1 MKKILGLDLGTTS
14 IGWSFI
20 NEAENEN
27 ETSSIINTGV
37 RITQFDNFSK
47 VDKTGKV
54 SESKNPVSDF
64 NSGNGLSPNAGR
76 TLKRG
81 ARRSLQRFK
90 QRRNALLEIFSKIK
104 FIPTDFVY
112 AENGTDTTFSSY
124 RLRAKAATEAVSKD
138 ELVQVLLMLN
148 KKRGYKS
155 SRKAKTA
162 DEGDAVDGMKIAK
175 EIFENNLT
183 PGQWIY
189 NSLSKGEKFVPDFYR
204 SDLQKE
210 LEKIVRFQNQ
220 FHSEQMNEKLLEDI
234 QGKARTV
241 TSQYFSK
248 TLNIPLAENKG
259 TREETKLQHY
269 KWRNEAL
276 TIELDLKVLA
286 FIITEI
292 NNQINQSSG
301 YLGAISD
308 RSKELYFN
316 QETVGQFQYKQIQEN
331 RHAKLKNQVFYRQ
344 DYLDEFEKIWETQA
358 KFHSELNEKLKSE
371 VRDITIFYQRKL
383 KSQKHLVS
391 FCEFEKGHKAIPKSS
406 PLFQEFRIWQNLNNI
421 LIKNETTKEPF
432 VLNEEL
438 KNVIAQELFFKE
450 SMTDAQMMAFCD
462 LKKGNHTANFKKIE
476 GNRTNTEIFKAFEK
490 ILILEGYDELDFS
503 KLDAID
509 IKQIFKSAFKDLEIN
524 TAILDFDPTIQGND
538 FDKQGYY
545 QLWHLLYSSE
555 EDEPLKKSL
564 MKKFGFKENH
574 VPFLLNINLQADYG
588 SLSAKAIKK
597 VLPHLIDGHIYD
609 KSCLMVGYNHS
620 SSLTKEQNN
629 DRVLKETLDL
639 LKKNSLRNPVVEK
652 ILNQMINV
660 INAIIKDPEMGKPD
674 EIRVELARELK
685 NNNEQRSEMT
695 KAINKSTAEHDKIR
709 QLLSSVEFGI
719 KRVTRNDIIRYKLW
733 EECGRISI
741 YTGNPIKG
749 SDLFSKEYD
758 IEHII
763 PKSRLFDDSFSNKTI
778 CERQLNIDKSNK
790 TAYSYLKEKISEN
803 DFAQYENRVKDLFK
817 TGKIKSYT
825 KYKKLLMADNEIPED
840 FIARQLRET
849 QYIAKKAKEILL
861 EVSRNVT
868 ATIGSVTD
876 KLREDWELVD
886 VMKELNWE
894 KYDKLGLT
902 HIEEGK
908 NGERLYK
915 IKDWTKRNDHR
926 HHAMDAITVAFT
938 KPAYI
943 QYLNN
948 LNAKTQ
954 DEKKTGAIY
963 GIETKYLERDKNGK
977 LRFIA
982 PMDNFRE
989 EAKKQLE
996 NILISYKAKNKVV
1009 TKNKNTTKKS
1019 GGTNQKIQ
1027 LTPRGQLHKETVYGK
1042 LQQYVTKEEKVG
1054 ANFTE
1059 EYIQKVA
1066 KKEYREALLKRL
1078 EENDNNPKKAFT
1090 GKNALNKMPIYISL
1104 KDNIVVPEKVKMVW
1118 LEADYTIRKDITP
1131 DLKIDKVIDIGLKTI
1146 LQERLAEF
1154 GNDPKKAF
1162 VNLDENP
1169 IWQNKEK
1176 GIAIK
1181 RVTISGVSNA
1191 QALHTKKDHLGNE
1204 ILDKNGKQIPVDF
1217 VSTGNNHHV
1226 AIYRDEK
1233 GNLQEEVVSF
1243 YDAVVRRNL
1252 GFSVINKNHEEG
1264 WEFLFSMKQNEFFI
1278 FPSNSFN
1285 PHEIDLLEL
1294 NNYHLISPN
1303 IFRVQK
1309 ISTKN
1314 YMFNHHLETKAVDGE
1329 MLKSKKELSKITYHF
1344 IQTPANLN
1352 GIIKV
1357 RINHLGKIVQIG
1369 EY

>member
-27 ETSSIINTGV
+27 ETASIINTGV
-37 RITQFDNFSK
+37 RIVPLTTD
-47 VDKTGKV
+47 
-54 SESKNPVSDF
+54 EEADF
-64 NSGNGLSPNAGR
+64 KKGNTISINADR

-112 AENGTDTTFSSY
+112 AENGTDTTFSSFQI
-124 RLRAKAATEAVSKD
+124 RAKAATEAVSKE

-183 PGQWIY
+183 PGQWVY
-189 NSLSKGEKFVPDFYR
+189 KSLSKGGKFIPDFYR

-220 FHSEQMNEKLLEDI
+220 FHSEQMNEKLLENI

-241 TSQYFSK
+241 TSQYFSR

-316 QETVGQFQYKQIQEN
+316 QETVGQFQYKQLQKN
-331 RHAKLKNQVFYRQ
+331 AHKPLRNQVFYRQ
-344 DYLDEFEKIWETQA
+344 DYLDEFEKIWETQS
-358 KFHSELNEKLKSE
+358 KFHPELNEKLKSE

-421 LIKNETTKEPF
+421 VIKNETTKEPF
-432 VLNEEL
+432 VLSEEL

-450 SMTDAQMMAFCD
+450 NMTDAQMMAFCD

-524 TAILDFDPTIQGND
+524 TSILDFDPTIQGND

-555 EDEPLKKSL
+555 EDEPLKKTL
-564 MKKFGFKENH
+564 MTKFGFKENH

-597 VLPHLIDGHIYD
+597 VLPHLMDGHIYD
-609 KSCLMVGYNHS
+609 KACLMVGYNHS

-660 INAIIKDPEMGKPD
+660 INAIIKDPAMGKPD

-685 NNNEQRSEMT
+685 ANNEQRNKATSE
-695 KAINKSTAEHDKIR
+695 INKTTVEHERIR
-709 QLLSSVEFGI
+709 QLLYSEF
-719 KRVTRNDIIRYKLW
+719 KLPRVTRNDIIRYKLW
-733 EECGRISI
+733 LETGGISL

-749 SDLFSKEYD
+749 SDLFFSKEYD

-763 PKSRLFDDSFSNKTI
+763 PKSRLFDDSFSNKTL
-778 CERQLNIDKSNK
+778 CESKLNREKSNK
-790 TAYSYLKEKISEN
+790 TAYSFLQEKLSEN
-803 DFAQYENRVKDLFK
+803 DFAIYENRVKDLFK

-825 KYKKLLMADNEIPED
+825 KYKKLLMADNEIPEG
-840 FIARQLRET
+840 FIDRQLRET

-954 DEKKTGAIY
+954 GENKARSIV
-963 GIETKYLERDKNGK
+963 GIEEKYLKRDKNNK

-982 PMDNFRE
+982 PMPNFRE

-1059 EYIQKVA
+1059 EYIEKVA
-1066 KKEYREALLKRL
+1066 KKEYQEALLKRL
-1078 EENDNNPKKAFT
+1078 KENGNDPKKAFT
-1090 GKNALNKMPIYISL
+1090 GKNALAKTPIYISL
-1104 KDNIVVPEKVKMVW
+1104 KDNIVVPEKVKTVW
-1118 LEADYTIRKDITP
+1118 LEDNYTIRKDITP
-1131 DLKIDKVIDIGLKTI
+1131 DLKIDKVIDSKLKTI
-1146 LQERLAEF
+1146 LQNRLKEY

-1191 QALHTKKDHLGNE
+1191 QALHTKKDHFGDE
-1204 ILDKNGKQIPVDF
+1204 ILDQNGKPIPVDF

-1233 GNLQEEVVSF
+1233 GILQEEVVSF
-1243 YDAVVRRNL
+1243 YDAVIRRNL
-1252 GFSVINKNHEEG
+1252 GLSVINKNHQKG

-1278 FPSNSFN
+1278 FPSESFN
-1285 PHEIDLLEL
+1285 PHEMDLLNP
-1294 NNYHLISPN
+1294 NNYALISPN

-1309 ISTKN
+1309 LATKN
-1314 YMFNHHLETKAVDGE
+1314 YFFRYHLETTVE
-1329 MLKSKKELSKITYHF
+1329 EVNELKDLAYRSIRSTS
-1344 IQTPANLN
+1344 PLN
-1352 GIIKV
+1352 GVIKV
-1357 RINHLGKIVQIG
+1357 RINHLGKIVHIG

>member
-20 NEAENEN
+20 NEAECEN

-37 RITQFDNFSK
+37 RIVPLTTD
-47 VDKTGKV
+47 
-54 SESKNPVSDF
+54 EEADF
-64 NSGNGLSPNAGR
+64 KKGNTISINADR

-81 ARRSLQRFK
+81 ARRGLQRFK
-90 QRRNALLEIFSKIK
+90 QRRDALLETFSKIK
-104 FIPTDFVY
+104 FIPTDFIY
-112 AENGTDTTFSSY
+112 AETGSATTFSSY
-124 RLRAKAATEAVSKD
+124 QLRAKSATEAITKED
-138 ELVQVLLMLN
+138 LVQVLLMLN
-148 KKRGYKS
+148 KKRGCKS

-162 DEGDAVDGMKIAK
+162 EEGDAIDGMKIAK
-175 EIFENNLT
+175 EIFENNIT
-183 PGQWIY
+183 PGQWVY
-189 NSLSKGEKFVPDFYR
+189 NSLSNGGKFIPDFYR

-220 FHSEQMNEKLLEDI
+220 FHSEQMNDKLLEDI
-234 QGKARTV
+234 LGKARTP
-241 TSQYFSK
+241 TSQHFSK
-248 TLNIPLAENKG
+248 ILNIPLAENKG

-276 TIELDLKVLA
+276 TNELDLKILA

-316 QETVGQFQYKQIQEN
+316 QETVGQFQYKQLQKN
-331 RHAKLKNQVFYRQ
+331 AHAKLKNQVFYRQ
-344 DYLDEFEKIWETQA
+344 DYLDEFEKIWKTQA
-358 KFHSELNEKLKSE
+358 KFHPELTDSLKTE

-421 LIKNETTKEPF
+421 VVKNETTKEIF
-432 VLNEEL
+432 LLDEDL
-438 KNVIAQELFFKE
+438 KKNIAQELLFKE
-450 SMTDAQMMAFCD
+450 SLTDVQMLTFCE
-462 LKKGNHTANFKKIE
+462 LKKGTHTVNFKKIE
-476 GNRTNTEIFKAFEK
+476 GNRTNTSIYKAFEK
-490 ILILEGYDELDFS
+490 ILEVEGYEKDFS
-503 KLDAID
+503 KMKSSEIQETVAP
-509 IKQIFKSAFKDLEIN
+509 IFETLNIN
-524 TAILDFDPTIQGND
+524 TAILDFDPAKQGND
-538 FDKQGYY
+538 FDKQPYY
-545 QLWHLLYSSE
+545 QLWHLLYSA
-555 EDEPLKKSL
+555 EDDDKLKETLKT
-564 MKKFGFKENH
+564 KFGFKDNH
-574 VPFLLNINLQADYG
+574 LPFLLNINLQADYG

-597 VLPHLIDGHIYD
+597 VLPHLMDGQIYD
-609 KSCLMVGYNHS
+609 KACLMVGYNHS

-629 DRVLKETLDL
+629 ERVLKDTLEL

-660 INAIIKDPEMGKPD
+660 INTIMKDPAMGKPD

-695 KAINKSTAEHDKIR
+695 KAINKSTAEHEQIR
-709 QLLSSVEFGI
+709 KLLHNEFGI
-719 KRVTRNDIIRYKLW
+719 SRVTRNDIIRYKLW
-733 EECGRISI
+733 KETDGISL
-741 YTGNPIKG
+741 YTGKTIEP
-749 SDLFSKEYD
+749 SRLFTKDYD

-763 PKSRLFDDSFSNKTI
+763 PKSRLFDDSFSNKTV
-778 CERQLNIDKSNK
+778 CERNLNIEKSNK
-790 TAYSYLKEKISEN
+790 TAYSFLQEKLSPEEFDQFEKRVKSLFGKIS
-803 DFAQYENRVKDLFK
+803 R
-817 TGKIKSYT
+817 T
-825 KYKKLLMADNEIPED
+825 KQNKLLMADNEIPEG
-840 FIARQLRET
+840 FIERQLRET
-849 QYIAKKAKEILL
+849 QYIAKKAREILL

-902 HIEEGK
+902 IEEKGK

-954 DEKKTGAIY
+954 GEDKARSIVR
-963 GIETKYLERDKNGK
+963 IEDKYLKRDKNNK

-982 PMDNFRE
+982 PMPNFRE

-996 NILISYKAKNKVV
+996 SILISYKAKNKVV
-1009 TKNKNTTKKS
+1009 TKNKNITKTS

-1042 LQQYVTKEEKVG
+1042 LQQYATKEEKVS

-1078 EENDNNPKKAFT
+1078 QENGNDPKKAFT
-1090 GKNALNKMPIYISL
+1090 GKNTLNKTPIYISL
-1104 KDNIVVPEKVKMVW
+1104 KDNIVVPEKVKIVW
-1118 LEADYTIRKDITP
+1118 FEDNYTIRKDITP
-1131 DLKIDKVIDIGLKTI
+1131 DNFKDLKSIAKVMDSGLKTI
-1146 LQERLAEF
+1146 LENRLTEF

-1162 VNLDENP
+1162 ANLDENP

-1191 QALHTKKDHLGNE
+1191 QALHTKKDHFGNE
-1204 ILDKNGKQIPVDF
+1204 VLDQNGNPIPVDF

-1233 GNLQEEVVSF
+1233 KNLQEEVVSF

-1252 GFSVINKNHEEG
+1252 GLSVINKNHEKG

-1278 FPSNSFN
+1278 FPSVGFN
-1285 PHEIDLLEL
+1285 PHEMDLL
-1294 NNYHLISPN
+1294 NPSNYHLISPN

-1309 ISTKN
+1309 IATKN
-1314 YMFNHHLETKAVDGE
+1314 YMFRHHLETTVE
-1329 MLKSKKELSKITYHF
+1329 EVNELKDIAYRSIRSTS
-1344 IQTPANLN
+1344 PLN

-1357 RINHLGKIVQIG
+1357 RINHLGQIVQIG

>member
-14 IGWSFI
+14 IGWAFI
-20 NEAENEN
+20 NESENEN
-27 ETSSIINTGV
+27 ETSSIINSGV
-37 RITQFDNFSK
+37 RIVPLTTD
-47 VDKTGKV
+47 
-54 SESKNPVSDF
+54 EEADF
-64 NSGNGLSPNAGR
+64 KKGNTISINADR

-81 ARRSLQRFK
+81 ARRGLQRFK
-90 QRRNALLEIFSKIK
+90 QRRDELLEIFSEIKIIAEN
-104 FIPTDFVY
+104 FTY
-112 AENGTDTTFSSY
+112 AENGLSTTHSSY
-124 RLRAKAATEAVSKD
+124 KLRAKSATEVISKD
-138 ELVQVLLMLN
+138 ELVQVFLMLN

-162 DEGDAVDGMKIAK
+162 EEGSAIDGMKIAK

-183 PGQWIY
+183 PGQWVCKSILNGGKY
-189 NSLSKGEKFVPDFYR
+189 IPDFYR

-210 LEKIVRFQNQ
+210 LEKIIFIQKQ
-220 FHSEQMNEKLLEDI
+220 YHSEIINENLIENL
-234 QGKARTV
+234 QGKSRTL

-248 TLNIPLAENKG
+248 TLNIPLVENKG
-259 TREETKLQHY
+259 NREEIKLQHY
-269 KWRNEAL
+269 RWRNDAL
-276 TIELDLKVLA
+276 LQEMELTVLA
-286 FIITEI
+286 YILTEI

-316 QETVGQFQYKQIQEN
+316 QQTVGQFQYNQLQKSA
-331 RHAKLKNQVFYRQ
+331 HTKLKNQVFYRQ

-358 KFHSELNEKLKSE
+358 KFHPELNDELKSK
-371 VRDITIFYQRKL
+371 VRDVTIFYQRRL

-391 FCEFEKGHKAIPKSS
+391 FCEFEKRHKAIPKSS
-406 PLFQEFRIWQNLNNI
+406 PLYQDFRIWQNLNNI
-421 LIKNETTKEPF
+421 VVKNETTKETF
-432 VLNEEL
+432 LLEEDL
-438 KNVIAQELFFKE
+438 KKIIAQELLFKE
-450 SMTDAQMMAFCD
+450 SMTDAQMLSFCD
-462 LKKGNHTANFKKIE
+462 LKKGTHTVNFKKLE
-476 GNRTNTEIFKAFEK
+476 GNRTNKEIYKAFEK
-490 ILILEGYDELDFS
+490 ILISEGYDELDFS

-509 IKQIFKSAFKDLEIN
+509 IKTIFVSAFSDLEIN

-538 FDKQGYY
+538 FDKQPYY
-545 QLWHLLYSSE
+545 QFWHLLYSAE
-555 EDEPLKKSL
+555 EDEALKKSL
-564 MKKFGFKENH
+564 MTKFGFKENH
-574 VPFLLNINLQADYG
+574 IPFLLNISLQADYG

-597 VLPHLIDGHIYD
+597 ILPHLTDGHIYD
-609 KSCLMVGYNHS
+609 KACLLVGYNHS

-629 DRVLKETLDL
+629 ERVLKDTLDL

-660 INAIIKDPEMGKPD
+660 INAIVADPTMGKPD

-685 NNNEQRSEMT
+685 NNNEQRSDMT
-695 KAINKSTAEHDKIR
+695 KAINKSTTEHEQIR
-709 QLLSSVEFGI
+709 KLLSNEYGI
-719 KRVTRNDIIRYKLW
+719 TRVTKNDIVRYKLW
-733 EECGRISI
+733 KETEGISL
-741 YTGNPIKG
+741 YTGKPIEPSK
-749 SDLFSKEYD
+749 LFSKEYD

-790 TAYSYLKEKISEN
+790 TAYSFLKEKLSEEEF
-803 DFAQYENRVKDLFK
+803 DQYEKRVKNMF
-817 TGKIKSYT
+817 GKISRT
-825 KYKKLLMADNEIPED
+825 KQNKLLMADNEIPEG
-840 FIARQLRET
+840 FIDRQLRET
-849 QYIAKKAKEILL
+849 QYIAKKAKDILL

-876 KLREDWELVD
+876 KLRDDWELVD

-894 KYDKLGLT
+894 KYDVLGLT

-948 LNAKTQ
+948 LNARTKG
-954 DEKKTGAIY
+954 DKKGAEIY
-963 GIETKYLERDKNGK
+963 GIETKYLKKDKNNK
-977 LRFIA
+977 LRFIE
-982 PMDNFRE
+982 PMRNFRI

-1009 TKNKNTTKKS
+1009 TKNKNITKKS

-1027 LTPRGQLHKETVYGK
+1027 LTPRGQLHKETIYGK
-1042 LQQYVTKEEKVG
+1042 LQQYVTKEEKVN
-1054 ANFTE
+1054 ANFTK
-1059 EYIQKVA
+1059 EYIQQVA
-1066 KKEYREALLKRL
+1066 KKEFREALLKRL
-1078 EENDNNPKKAFT
+1078 EANNNDPKNAFT

-1104 KDNIVVPEKVKMVW
+1104 KDNVIVPEKVKLVW
-1118 LEADYTIRKDITP
+1118 LENNYTIRKDITP
-1131 DLKIDKVIDIGLKTI
+1131 DLKIDKIIDIGIKNI
-1146 LQERLAEF
+1146 LQNRLNQFNGDA
-1154 GNDPKKAF
+1154 KKAF
-1162 VNLDENP
+1162 INLDDNP
-1169 IWQNKEK
+1169 IWLNKEK

-1204 ILDKNGKQIPVDF
+1204 ILDNEGKPIPVDF

-1226 AIYRDEK
+1226 AIYKDEK

-1243 YDAVVRRNL
+1243 YDAVVRKNL
-1252 GFSVINKNHEEG
+1252 GLSVINKNHEKG

-1278 FPSNSFN
+1278 FPSETFN
-1285 PHEIDLLEL
+1285 PHEIDLF
-1294 NNYHLISPN
+1294 NPINYHLISPN

-1309 ISTKN
+1309 FTIKD
-1314 YMFNHHLETKAVDGE
+1314 YFFRHHLETTVED
-1329 MLKSKKELSKITYHF
+1329 KKELKEITF
-1344 IQTPANLN
+1344 KRLGLSGINN
-1352 GIIKV
+1352 IIKV
-1357 RINHLGKIVQIG
+1357 RLNHLGKIIQIG

>member
-14 IGWSFI
+14 LGWSFI

-27 ETSSIINTGV
+27 ELSSIINTGV
-37 RITQFDNFSK
+37 RIVPLTTD
-47 VDKTGKV
+47 
-54 SESKNPVSDF
+54 EEADF
-64 NSGNGLSPNAGR
+64 KKGNTISINADR

-81 ARRSLQRFK
+81 ARRGLQRFK
-90 QRRNALLEIFSKIK
+90 QRRDALIEIFNKIK
-104 FIPTDFVY
+104 FIPANFIN
-112 AENGTDTTFSSY
+112 AETGSATTFSSY
-124 RLRAKAATEAVSKD
+124 QLRAKSAVKAVNKE

-162 DEGDAVDGMKIAK
+162 EEGDAIDGMKIAK

-183 PGQWIY
+183 PGQWVY
-189 NSLSKGEKFVPDFYR
+189 NSLSKGGKFIPDFYR

-210 LEKIVRFQNQ
+210 LEKIILFQNR
-220 FHSEQMNEKLLEDI
+220 FHSEQMNDKLLEDI
-234 QGKARTV
+234 QGKSRTL
-241 TSQYFSK
+241 TSQHFTR
-248 TLNIPLAENKG
+248 TLKIELAENKG

-276 TIELDLKVLA
+276 ANELDLKVLA

-316 QETVGQFQYKQIQEN
+316 QETVGQFQYKQLQKN
-331 RHAKLKNQVFYRQ
+331 AHAKLKNQVFYRQ
-344 DYLDEFEKIWETQA
+344 DYLDEFEKIWETQSE
-358 KFHSELNEKLKSE
+358 FHSELNDKLKSE

-406 PLFQEFRIWQNLNNI
+406 PLFQEFRIWQNLNNVVV
-421 LIKNETTKEPF
+421 KNETTKETF
-432 VLNEEL
+432 LLDEDL
-438 KNVIAQELFFKE
+438 KKLIAQELLFKE
-450 SMTDAQMMAFCD
+450 SMTDAQMLTFCE
-462 LKKGNHTANFKKIE
+462 LKKGIHTVNFKKIE
-476 GNRTNTEIFKAFEK
+476 GNRTNTSIYKAFEK
-490 ILILEGYDELDFS
+490 ILEVEGYEMDFS
-503 KLDAID
+503 KMKPLE
-509 IKQIFKSAFKDLEIN
+509 IKEAVNPIFKTLNIN
-524 TAILDFDPTIQGND
+524 TVILDFDLTVQGND
-538 FDKQGYY
+538 FDKQSYY
-545 QLWHLLYSSE
+545 KLWHLLYSA
-555 EDEPLKKSL
+555 EDDDKLKETLKN
-564 MKKFGFKENH
+564 KFGFKENH
-574 VPFLLNINLQADYG
+574 LPFLLNINLQADYG

-597 VLPHLIDGHIYD
+597 ILPHLMDGHIYD
-609 KSCLMVGYNHS
+609 KACTLVGYNHS
-620 SSLTKEQNN
+620 SSLTTEQNN
-629 DRVLKETLDL
+629 ERVLKDCLEL

-660 INAIIKDPEMGKPD
+660 INAIIKDPAMGKPD

-695 KAINKSTAEHDKIR
+695 KQINKSTAEHEQIR
-709 QLLSSVEFGI
+709 KLLHSEFGI
-719 KRVTRNDIIRYKLW
+719 HRVTRNDIIRYKLW
-733 EECGRISI
+733 KECDGISL
-741 YTGNPIKG
+741 YTGKPIEPSK
-749 SDLFSKEYD
+749 LFTKDYD

-763 PKSRLFDDSFSNKTI
+763 PKSRLFDDSFSNKTV

-790 TAYSYLKEKISEN
+790 TAYSFLQEKLSPEEFDQFEKRVKSLFGKIS
-803 DFAQYENRVKDLFK
+803 R
-817 TGKIKSYT
+817 T
-825 KYKKLLMADNEIPED
+825 KQNKLLMADNEIPEG
-840 FIARQLRET
+840 FIDRQLRET

-876 KLREDWELVD
+876 KLREDWELVE
-886 VMKELNWE
+886 VMKELNWD
-894 KYDKLGLT
+894 KYHKLGLT
-902 HIEEGK
+902 KEEEGK

-915 IKDWTKRNDHR
+915 IQDWTKRNDHR

-948 LNAKTQ
+948 LNARNINT
-954 DEKKTGAIY
+954 KKGNDIL
-963 GIETKYLERDKNGK
+963 GIETKYLKRDKNNK

-982 PMDNFRE
+982 PMPHFRE

-996 NILISYKAKNKVV
+996 SILISYKAKNKVV
-1009 TKNKNTTKKS
+1009 TNNKNRTKIK
-1019 GGTNQKIQ
+1019 GGNNEKIQ

-1059 EYIQKVA
+1059 EYINKVA
-1066 KKEYREALLKRL
+1066 KKQYREALLSRL
-1078 EENDNNPKKAFT
+1078 TENNDDPKKAFT
-1090 GKNALNKMPIYISL
+1090 GKNALAKNPIYLDVEKTETI
-1104 KDNIVVPEKVKMVW
+1104 PEKVKTVW
-1118 LEADYTIRKDITP
+1118 FEDNYTIRKDITP
-1131 DLKIDKVIDIGLKTI
+1131 DLKIDKVIDSGLKTI
-1146 LQERLAEF
+1146 LQNRLNEF
-1154 GNDPKKAF
+1154 DGDAKKAF
-1162 VNLDENP
+1162 INLDENP

-1176 GIAIK
+1176 GISIK

-1204 ILDKNGKQIPVDF
+1204 ILDDEGKTIGVDF

-1226 AIYRDEK
+1226 AIYKDEK

-1243 YDAVVRRNL
+1243 YDAVVRKNL
-1252 GFSVINKNHEEG
+1252 GLTVINKNHEKG

-1278 FPSNSFN
+1278 FPSDSFN
-1285 PHEIDLLEL
+1285 PQEIDLL
-1294 NNYHLISPN
+1294 NPSNYHVISPN

-1309 ISTKN
+1309 LSIVKYGNTN
-1314 YMFNHHLETKAVDGE
+1314 IRDFVFRHHLETTVED
-1329 MLKSKKELSKITYHF
+1329 KKELVNMTYKQ
-1344 IQTPANLN
+1344 IKSLPPLKE
-1352 GIIKV
+1352 IIKV
-1357 RINHLGKIVQIG
+1357 RINHLGKIVQLG

>member
-37 RITQFDNFSK
+37 RIVPLTTD
-47 VDKTGKV
+47 
-54 SESKNPVSDF
+54 EEADF
-64 NSGNGLSPNAGR
+64 KKGNTISINADR

-81 ARRSLQRFK
+81 ARRGLQRFK
-90 QRRNALLEIFSKIK
+90 QRRNALIEIFNRIK
-104 FIPTDFVY
+104 FIPSHFIY
-112 AENGTDTTFSSY
+112 AETGKATTFSSY
-124 RLRAKAATEAVSKD
+124 QLRAKSATECVAKE
-138 ELVQVLLMLN
+138 ELVRVLLMLN

-155 SRKAKTA
+155 SRKTKTA
-162 DEGDAVDGMKIAK
+162 EEDDAIDGMKIAK
-175 EIFENNLT
+175 EIFENKVT
-183 PGQWIY
+183 PGQWVY
-189 NSLSKGEKFVPDFYR
+189 NSLLKGGKFIPDFYR

-210 LEKIVRFQNQ
+210 LEEIVHFQNQ
-220 FHSEQMNEKLLEDI
+220 FYFEQINDKLLEDI
-234 QGKARTV
+234 QGKSRTV

-276 TIELDLKVLA
+276 TMELDLKILG

-292 NNQINQSSG
+292 NHQISQSSG

-316 QETVGQFQYKQIQEN
+316 QETVGQFQYRQLQKN
-331 RHAKLKNQVFYRQ
+331 AHVKLKNQVFYRQ
-344 DYLDEFEKIWETQA
+344 DYIDEFEKIWETQTQ
-358 KFHSELNEKLKSE
+358 FHPEELNEKLKSE
-371 VRDITIFYQRKL
+371 VQDITIFYQRKL

-421 LIKNETTKEPF
+421 VVKNETTKESF
-432 VLNEEL
+432 LLAEDL
-438 KNVIAQELFFKE
+438 KKLIAQELSFKE
-450 SMTDAQMMAFCD
+450 SITDVQMLTFCE
-462 LKKGNHTANFKKIE
+462 LKKGVHTVNFKKIE
-476 GNRTNTEIFKAFEK
+476 GNRTNASIYKAFEK
-490 ILILEGYDELDFS
+490 ILVLEGYDDLELL
-503 KLDAID
+503 KLDASD
-509 IKQIFKSAFKDLEIN
+509 IKSIIRAAFSDFGIT
-524 TAILDFDPTIQGND
+524 TAILDFGTNIQGND
-538 FDKQGYY
+538 FDKQPYY
-545 QLWHLLYSSE
+545 QLWHLLYSAE
-555 EDEPLKKSL
+555 EDDFLKKSL
-564 MKKFGFKENH
+564 ISKFGFKENH
-574 VPFLLNINLQADYG
+574 IPFLLNVNLQVDYG
-588 SLSAKAIKK
+588 SLSPRAIKK
-597 VLPHLIDGHIYD
+597 VLPHLMDGHRYD
-609 KSCLMVGYNHS
+609 KACFMVGYNHS
-620 SSLTKEQNN
+620 SSLTTEQNN
-629 DRVLKETLDL
+629 ERVLKDTIAL

-660 INAIIKDPEMGKPD
+660 INAIIKDPQMGKPD

-685 NNNEQRSEMT
+685 NNSEQRSEMT
-695 KAINKSTAEHDKIR
+695 KAINKSTIEHEQIR
-709 QLLSSVEFGI
+709 NLLHTEFGI
-719 KRVTRNDIIRYKLW
+719 PRVTRNDIIRYKLW
-733 EECGRISI
+733 KECDGVSL
-741 YTGNPIKG
+741 YTGKPIAPSK
-749 SDLFSKEYD
+749 LFTKDYD

-790 TAYSYLKEKISEN
+790 TAYSFLQEKLSPEEFDQFEKRVKSLFEKIS
-803 DFAQYENRVKDLFK
+803 R
-817 TGKIKSYT
+817 T
-825 KYKKLLMADNEIPED
+825 KQNKLLMADNEIPKG
-840 FIARQLRET
+840 FIERQLRET

-894 KYDKLGLT
+894 KYEKLGLT

-954 DEKKTGAIY
+954 GDKKASSIY
-963 GIETKYLERDKNGK
+963 AIETKYLKRDKNNK
-977 LRFIA
+977 LRFIE
-982 PMDNFRE
+982 PMPNFRE
-989 EAKKQLE
+989 EAKKQLKS
-996 NILISYKAKNKVV
+996 ILISYKAKNKVV
-1009 TKNKNTTKKS
+1009 TKNKNITKKS
-1019 GGTNQKIQ
+1019 NGTNQKIQ
-1027 LTPRGQLHKETVYGK
+1027 LTPRGQLHKETIYGK
-1042 LQQYVTKEEKVG
+1042 LQQYATKEEKVN
-1054 ANFTE
+1054 ANFTK

-1078 EENDNNPKKAFT
+1078 QENDNNPKKAFT
-1090 GKNALNKMPIYISL
+1090 GKNALSKSPVYISV

-1131 DLKIDKVIDIGLKTI
+1131 DLRIDKVIDVGLRNI
-1146 LQERLAEF
+1146 LQDRLKEF

-1162 VNLDENP
+1162 VNLGENP

-1191 QALHTKKDHLGNE
+1191 QALHIKKDHFGNK
-1204 ILDKNGKQIPVDF
+1204 ILDENGNPIPVDF

-1226 AIYRDEK
+1226 AIYKDEK
-1233 GNLQEEVVSF
+1233 GNLQEEVISF

-1252 GFSVINKNHEEG
+1252 GLSVINKNHERG

-1278 FPSNSFN
+1278 FPSDTFN
-1285 PHEIDLLEL
+1285 PHEIDLL
-1294 NNYHLISPN
+1294 NPVNYHLISPN

-1309 ISTKN
+1309 FGSLLSG
-1314 YMFNHHLETKAVDGE
+1314 FWFRHHLETQIETPKE
-1329 MLKSKKELSKITYHF
+1329 MKGITFKVIQSTNNLK
-1344 IQTPANLN
+1344 N
-1352 GIIKV
+1352 IIKIC
-1357 RINHLGKIVQIG
+1357 INNLGQIVQLGK
-1369 EY
+1369 Y

>member
-14 IGWSFI
+14 IGWAFI

-27 ETSSIINTGV
+27 ESSSIINTGV
-37 RITQFDNFSK
+37 RIVPLTTDEE
-47 VDKTGKV
+47 T
-54 SESKNPVSDF
+54 DF
-64 NSGNGLSPNAGR
+64 KKGNTISINADR

-81 ARRSLQRFK
+81 TRRSLQRFK
-90 QRRNALLEIFSKIK
+90 QRRDALLEIFTKLK
-104 FIPTDFVY
+104 FISSNFVY
-112 AENGTDTTFSSY
+112 AETGSETTFSSY
-124 RLRAKAATEAVSKD
+124 QLRAKSATEAVTKE
-138 ELVQVLLMLN
+138 ELVKVLLMLN

-155 SRKAKTA
+155 SRKAKTTE
-162 DEGDAVDGMKIAK
+162 EGDAIDGMKIAK
-175 EIFENNLT
+175 EIFESNMT
-183 PGQWIY
+183 PGQWVY
-189 NSLSKGEKFVPDFYR
+189 NSLSKGGKYIPDFYR

-220 FHSEQMNEKLLEDI
+220 FHLEQINDKLLEDI
-234 QGKARTV
+234 QGKSRTI
-241 TSQYFSK
+241 TSQHFSK

-259 TREETKLQHY
+259 TREEVKCQHY

-276 TIELDLKVLA
+276 INELDLKILA

-316 QETVGQFQYKQIQEN
+316 QETVGQFQYKQLEKN
-331 RHAKLKNQVFYRQ
+331 AHAKLKNQVFYRQ

-358 KFHSELNEKLKSE
+358 KFHPELNDKLKTE
-371 VRDITIFYQRKL
+371 IRDITIFYQRKL

-406 PLFQEFRIWQNLNNI
+406 PLFQEFRIWQNLNNVVV
-421 LIKNETTKEPF
+421 KNEMTKEPF
-432 VLNEEL
+432 LLDEDL
-438 KNVIAQELFFKE
+438 KQLMAQELLFKE
-450 SMTDAQMMAFCD
+450 NMTDSQLISFCG
-462 LKKGNHTANFKKIE
+462 LKKTEYSVNFKKIE
-476 GNRTNTEIFKAFEK
+476 GNRTNTSIYKAFEK
-490 ILILEGYDELDFS
+490 ILVLEGYDELDFS
-503 KLDAID
+503 KLDAFD
-509 IKQIFKSAFKDLEIN
+509 IKNIFKSAFSDLGIN
-524 TAILDFDPTIQGND
+524 TAVLDFDPNIQGNN
-538 FDKQGYY
+538 FDKQSYY
-545 QLWHLLYSSE
+545 QFWHLLYSA
-555 EDEPLKKSL
+555 EDDDKLKEALKN
-564 MKKFGFKENH
+564 KYGFKENH
-574 VPFLLNINLQADYG
+574 IPFLLNIQLQADYG

-597 VLPHLIDGHIYD
+597 ILPHLMDGQIYD
-609 KSCLMVGYNHS
+609 KACLMSGYNHS
-620 SSLTKEQNN
+620 SSLTTEQNN
-629 DRVLKETLDL
+629 ERVLKDILEL

-660 INAIIKDPEMGKPD
+660 INAIIKDPTMGKPD

-685 NNNEQRSEMT
+685 NNNEQRNEMT
-695 KAINKSTAEHDKIR
+695 KQINKSTTEHEQIR
-709 QLLSSVEFGI
+709 KLLHLEFGI
-719 KRVTRNDIIRYKLW
+719 HRVTRNDIIRYKLW
-733 EECGRISI
+733 KECDGISL
-741 YTGNPIKG
+741 YTGKPIEPSK
-749 SDLFSKEYD
+749 LFTKDYD

-763 PKSRLFDDSFSNKTI
+763 PKSRLFDDSFSNKTV

-790 TAYSYLKEKISEN
+790 TAYSFLQEKLSLEEFDQYQKRVKGLFGKIS
-803 DFAQYENRVKDLFK
+803 R
-817 TGKIKSYT
+817 T
-825 KYKKLLMADNEIPED
+825 KQNKLLMADNEIPED

-868 ATIGSVTD
+868 TTIGSVTD

-902 HIEEGK
+902 YLEEGK

-954 DEKKTGAIY
+954 GDKKADSIF
-963 GIETKYLERDKNGK
+963 GIEIKYLKRDKNNK
-977 LRFIA
+977 LRFIE
-982 PMDNFRE
+982 PIPNFRE

-996 NILISYKAKNKVV
+996 SILISYKAKNKVV
-1009 TKNKNTTKKS
+1009 TKNKNVTKKS
-1019 GGTNQKIQ
+1019 DGTNQKIQ

-1042 LQQYVTKEEKVG
+1042 LQRYETKEEKVN

-1078 EENDNNPKKAFT
+1078 EQNDNDPKKAFT
-1090 GKNALNKMPIYISL
+1090 GKNALNKTPIYISL
-1104 KDNIVVPEKVKMVW
+1104 KDNSVVPEKVKMVW
-1118 LEADYTIRKDITP
+1118 FEDNYTIRKDITP
-1131 DLKIDKVIDIGLKTI
+1131 DNFKDLKSIAKVMDLGLKTI
-1146 LQERLAEF
+1146 LENRLAEF

-1162 VNLDENP
+1162 ANLDENP

-1191 QALHTKKDHLGNE
+1191 QALHTKKDHFGNE
-1204 ILDKNGKQIPVDF
+1204 ILDKNGKPIPVDF

-1243 YDAVVRRNL
+1243 YEAVIRVNS
-1252 GFSVINKNHEEG
+1252 GFSIINKNHEKG

-1278 FPSNSFN
+1278 FPSESFN
-1285 PHEIDLLEL
+1285 PHEIDLLSP

-1309 ISTKN
+1309 FTIRD
-1314 YMFNHHLETKAVDGE
+1314 YFFRHHLETTVED
-1329 MLKSKKELSKITYHF
+1329 KKELKEISYKRLG
-1344 IQTPANLN
+1344 LN
-1352 GIIKV
+1352 GINNIIKV
-1357 RINHLGKIVQIG
+1357 RLNNLGQIVQLG

>member
-1 MKKILGLDLGTTS
+1 MKKILALDLGTTS
-14 IGWSFI
+14 IGWAFI
-20 NEAENEN
+20 NEAEHEN
-27 ETSSIINTGV
+27 EISSIINTGV
-37 RITQFDNFSK
+37 RI
-47 VDKTGKV
+47 V
-54 SESKNPVSDF
+54 SLTTDEEADF
-64 NSGNGLSPNAGR
+64 KKGNTISINANR

-90 QRRNALLEIFSKIK
+90 QRRDALLEIFKTIK
-104 FIPTDFVY
+104 FISDDFIY
-112 AENGTDTTFSSY
+112 AENGKNATFSSY
-124 RLRAKAATEAVSKD
+124 QVRAKAAVQTITKVEF
-138 ELVQVLLMLN
+138 VQVLLMLN

-155 SRKAKTA
+155 SRKARTA
-162 DEGDAVDGMKIAK
+162 EEGDAIDGMKIAK

-183 PGQWIY
+183 PGQWVY
-189 NSLSKGEKFVPDFYR
+189 NALSKGGKFIPDFYR

-210 LEKIVRFQNQ
+210 LEKIIRFQSQ
-220 FHSEQMNEKLLEDI
+220 FHSEQMNDKLLENI
-234 QGKARTV
+234 KGKARTI
-241 TSQYFSK
+241 TAQYFSK
-248 TLNIPLAENKG
+248 ILDIQLAENKG
-259 TREETKLQHY
+259 TREETKFKHY
-269 KWRNEAL
+269 KWRNDAL
-276 TIELDLKVLA
+276 VNELDLKILA

-292 NNQINQSSG
+292 NNQIYQSSG

-316 QETVGQFQYKQIQEN
+316 QETVGQFQYKQLQEN

-358 KFHSELNEKLKSE
+358 KFHPELNDKLKSE

-406 PLFQEFRIWQNLNNI
+406 PLFQEFRIWQNLNNVVV
-421 LIKNETTKEPF
+421 KNEITKEPF
-432 VLNEEL
+432 LLNEDL
-438 KNVIAQELFFKE
+438 KQLIAQELLFKE
-450 SMTDAQMMAFCD
+450 NMTDLKLLNFCG
-462 LKKGNHTANFKKIE
+462 LKKAEYSVNFKKIE

-538 FDKQGYY
+538 FDKQPYY
-545 QLWHLLYSSE
+545 QLWHLLYSA
-555 EDEPLKKSL
+555 EDDNFLKKSL
-564 MKKFGFKENH
+564 MSKFGFKENH
-574 VPFLLNINLQADYG
+574 LPFLLNINLQADYG

-597 VLPHLIDGHIYD
+597 VLPHLMDGHIYD
-609 KSCLMVGYNHS
+609 KACLMVGYNHS

-629 DRVLKETLDL
+629 ERVLKETLDL

-660 INAIIKDPEMGKPD
+660 INAIMKDPIMGKPD

-685 NNNEQRSEMT
+685 ANNEQRNEMT

-709 QLLSSVEFGI
+709 QLLRTEFGI
-719 KRVTRNDIIRYKLW
+719 PRVTRNDIIRYKLW
-733 EECGRISI
+733 KETEGISI
-741 YTGNPIKG
+741 YTGKTIEASK
-749 SDLFSKEYD
+749 LFTKEYD

-763 PKSRLFDDSFSNKTI
+763 PKSRLFDDSFANKTI

-790 TAYSYLKEKISEN
+790 TAYSFLKERLSAEEFEQFEKRVKSLFGKIS
-803 DFAQYENRVKDLFK
+803 R
-817 TGKIKSYT
+817 T
-825 KYKKLLMADNEIPED
+825 KQNKLLMADNEIPEG
-840 FIARQLRET
+840 FIERQLKET

-868 ATIGSVTD
+868 STIGSVTD
-876 KLREDWELVD
+876 KLREDWQLID
-886 VMKELNWE
+886 IMQELNWE

-902 HIEEGK
+902 YEEKGK

-954 DEKKTGAIY
+954 GEAKAKSII
-963 GIETKYLERDKNGK
+963 GIETKYLQKDKNNK
-977 LRFIA
+977 LRFI
-982 PMDNFRE
+982 PPIENFRA

-1009 TKNKNTTKKS
+1009 TKNKNITKKG

-1027 LTPRGQLHKETVYGK
+1027 LTPRGQLHKETIYGK
-1042 LQQYVTKEEKVG
+1042 LQQYATKEEKVN
-1054 ANFTE
+1054 ANFNE
-1059 EYIQKVA
+1059 AHIQKVA

-1078 EENDNNPKKAFT
+1078 EENENDPKKAFT
-1090 GKNALNKMPIYISL
+1090 GKNDLNKTPIYISL
-1104 KDNIVVPEKVKMVW
+1104 KDSILVPEKVKMVW
-1118 LEADYTIRKDITP
+1118 FEDSYSIRKDITP
-1131 DLKIDKVIDIGLKTI
+1131 DLKIDKVIDIGIKTI
-1146 LQERLAEF
+1146 LQNRLNEF
-1154 GNDPKKAF
+1154 GGDAKKAF
-1162 VNLDENP
+1162 TNLDENP
-1169 IWQNKEK
+1169 IWQNEVK

-1204 ILDKNGKQIPVDF
+1204 ILDETGNPIPVDF

-1233 GNLQEEVVSF
+1233 GNLQEEVASF
-1243 YDAVVRRNL
+1243 YDAVIRKNL
-1252 GFSVINKNHEEG
+1252 GLSVINKNHENG
-1264 WEFLFSMKQNEFFI
+1264 WKFLFSMKQNELFI
-1278 FPSNSFN
+1278 FPSEGFN
-1285 PHEIDLLEL
+1285 PHEIDLLNL

-1314 YMFNHHLETKAVDGE
+1314 YFFRHHLETTVE
-1329 MLKSKKELSKITYHF
+1329 EVKELKDIAYKPQLGLKA
-1344 IQTPANLN
+1344 ID
-1352 GIIKV
+1352 GIIKI
-1357 RINHLGKIVQIG
+1357 RINHLGKIVHVG

>member
-1 MKKILGLDLGTTS
+1 MKKILGLDLGTNS
-14 IGWSFI
+14 IGWAFI
-20 NEAENEN
+20 NEAENEI
-27 ETSSIINTGV
+27 EVSSIVNTGV
-37 RITQFDNFSK
+37 RIVPLTTD
-47 VDKTGKV
+47 
-54 SESKNPVSDF
+54 EESDF
-64 NSGNGLSPNAGR
+64 KKGNTISINADR

-81 ARRSLQRFK
+81 ARRGLQRFK
-90 QRRNALLEIFSKIK
+90 QRREALLEIFSRIK
-104 FIPTDFVY
+104 FIATDFVY
-112 AENGTDTTFSSY
+112 AETGASTTFSSY
-124 RLRAKAATEAVSKD
+124 QLRAKSAVEAVTKE
-138 ELVQVLLMLN
+138 ELVKVLLMLN

-162 DEGDAVDGMKIAK
+162 EEGDAIDGMKIAK

-183 PGQWIY
+183 PGQWVY
-189 NSLSKGEKFVPDFYR
+189 NSLSKGGKFIPDFYH

-220 FHSEQMNEKLLEDI
+220 FHSEQINDKLLEDI
-234 QGKARTV
+234 QGKSRTQ
-241 TSQYFSK
+241 TSQHFSK
-248 TLNIPLAENKG
+248 TFNIPLAENKG

-269 KWRNEAL
+269 QWRNEAL
-276 TIELDLKVLA
+276 ANELDLKILA

-301 YLGAISD
+301 YLGDISD

-316 QETVGQFQYKQIQEN
+316 QETVGQYQYKQLQEN
-331 RHAKLKNQVFYRQ
+331 VHAKLKNQVFYRQ

-358 KFHSELNEKLKSE
+358 KFHSELNEKLKAE
-371 VRDITIFYQRKL
+371 IRDITIFYQRKL

-406 PLFQEFRIWQNLNNI
+406 PLFQEFRIWQNLNNVVV
-421 LIKNETTKEPF
+421 KNETTKEVF
-432 VLNEEL
+432 ELSEEL
-438 KNVIAQELFFKE
+438 KQLIAEELQFKE
-450 SMTDAQMMAFCD
+450 SMTDVQMLTFCE
-462 LKKGNHTANFKKIE
+462 LKKGTHTVNFKKIE
-476 GNRTNTEIFKAFEK
+476 GNRTNTCIYKAFEK
-490 ILILEGYDELDFS
+490 ILEVEGYEIDFS
-503 KLDAID
+503 KM
-509 IKQIFKSAFKDLEIN
+509 KPLEIKETVAPIFETLNIN
-524 TAILDFDPTIQGND
+524 TVILDFDPSIQGND
-538 FDKQGYY
+538 FDKQPYY
-545 QLWHLLYSSE
+545 QLWHLLYSA
-555 EDEPLKKSL
+555 EDDDKLKETLKT
-564 MKKFGFKENH
+564 KFGFKENH
-574 VPFLLNINLQADYG
+574 LPFLLNINLQADYG

-597 VLPHLIDGHIYD
+597 ILPHLMDGHIYD
-609 KSCLMVGYNHS
+609 KACLMVGYNHS
-620 SSLTKEQNN
+620 SSLTTAQNN
-629 DRVLKETLDL
+629 DRVLKDTLEL

-660 INAIIKDPEMGKPD
+660 INAIMKDPAMGKPD

-685 NNNEQRSEMT
+685 ANNEQRKKATSDINTATTEHERIRKLLHSEFN
-695 KAINKSTAEHDKIR
+695 IP
-709 QLLSSVEFGI
+709 
-719 KRVTRNDIIRYKLW
+719 RVTRNDIIRYKLW
-733 EECGRISI
+733 LETGGISL

-749 SDLFSKEYD
+749 SDLFSKDYD

-763 PKSRLFDDSFSNKTI
+763 PKSRLFDDSFSNKTL

-790 TAYSYLKEKISEN
+790 TAYSFLQEKLSEN
-803 DFAQYENRVKDLFK
+803 DFAAYENRVKDLFK

-825 KYKKLLMADNEIPED
+825 KYKKLLMADNEIPEG
-840 FIARQLRET
+840 FIDRQLRET

-908 NGERLYK
+908 NGERLSK

-954 DEKKTGAIY
+954 GENKANSII
-963 GIETKYLERDKNGK
+963 GIENKHLYRDKNNK
-977 LRFIA
+977 LRFIS
-982 PMDNFRE
+982 PMKNFRE

-996 NILISYKAKNKVV
+996 SILISYKAKNKVV

-1027 LTPRGQLHKETVYGK
+1027 LTPRGRLHKETVYGK
-1042 LQQYVTKEEKVG
+1042 LQQYATKEEKVN
-1054 ANFTE
+1054 ASFTE
-1059 EYIQKVA
+1059 DYIQKVA

-1078 EENDNNPKKAFT
+1078 EENDNDPKKAFT
-1090 GKNALNKMPIYISL
+1090 GKNALNKTPIYISL
-1104 KDNIVVPEKVKMVW
+1104 KDNIIVPEKVKTVW
-1118 LEADYTIRKDITP
+1118 LETDYTIRKDITP
-1131 DLKIDKVIDIGLKTI
+1131 DLKIDKVIDVGIKRI
-1146 LQERLAEF
+1146 LQNRLNEF
-1154 GNDPKKAF
+1154 NGDPKKAF
-1162 VNLDENP
+1162 VNLGESP
-1169 IWQNKEK
+1169 IWLNKEK

-1204 ILDKNGKQIPVDF
+1204 ILDKNGNPIPVDF
-1217 VSTGNNHHV
+1217 ISTGNNHHV

-1243 YDAVVRRNL
+1243 YDAVIRRNL
-1252 GFSVINKNHEEG
+1252 GLSVINKNHENG

-1278 FPSNSFN
+1278 FPSDGFN
-1285 PHEIDLLEL
+1285 PHEIDLLNP

-1329 MLKSKKELSKITYHF
+1329 MLKSKKELSKTSYHF
-1344 IQTPANLN
+1344 IQTPTNLN

-1357 RINHLGKIVQIG
+1357 RINHLGKIVHLG

>member
-20 NEAENEN
+20 YEAENEN
-27 ETSSIINTGV
+27 ETASILNTGV
-37 RITQFDNFSK
+37 RIVPLTTD
-47 VDKTGKV
+47 
-54 SESKNPVSDF
+54 EEADF
-64 NSGNGLSPNAGR
+64 KKGNTISINADR

-104 FIPTDFVY
+104 YIPTDFVY
-112 AENGTDTTFSSY
+112 AENGTNTTFSSY
-124 RLRAKAATEAVSKD
+124 QIRAKAATEAVSKE

-183 PGQWIY
+183 PGQWVY
-189 NSLSKGEKFVPDFYR
+189 NSLSKGGKFIPDFYR

-220 FHSEQMNEKLLEDI
+220 FHSEQMNDKLLENI

-259 TREETKLQHY
+259 TREEIKLQHY

-286 FIITEI
+286 FISTEI

-316 QETVGQFQYKQIQEN
+316 QETVGQFQYKQLQEN

-358 KFHSELNEKLKSE
+358 KFHPELDEKLKSE

-421 LIKNETTKEPF
+421 VIKNETTKEPF
-432 VLNEEL
+432 VLSEEL

-524 TAILDFDPTIQGND
+524 TAILDFDLTIQGND

-555 EDEPLKKSL
+555 EDEPLKKTL
-564 MKKFGFKENH
+564 MTKFGFKENH
-574 VPFLLNINLQADYG
+574 IPFLLNINLQADYG

-597 VLPHLIDGHIYD
+597 VLSHLMDGHIYD

-660 INAIIKDPEMGKPD
+660 INSIIKDPEMGKPD

-685 NNNEQRSEMT
+685 ANNEQRNEMT

-709 QLLSSVEFGI
+709 QLLRTEFGI
-719 KRVTRNDIIRYKLW
+719 PRVTRNDIIRYKLW
-733 EECGRISI
+733 KETEGISI
-741 YTGNPIKG
+741 YTGKTIEASK
-749 SDLFSKEYD
+749 LFTKEYD

-763 PKSRLFDDSFSNKTI
+763 PKSRLFDDSFANKTI

-790 TAYSYLKEKISEN
+790 TAYSFLKEKLSAEE
-803 DFAQYENRVKDLFK
+803 FEQFEKRVKSLY
-817 TGKIKSYT
+817 GKISRT
-825 KYKKLLMADNEIPED
+825 KQNKLLMADNEIPEG
-840 FIARQLRET
+840 FIDRQLRET

-861 EVSRNVT
+861 EVSRNVS

-954 DEKKTGAIY
+954 GENKARSIV
-963 GIETKYLERDKNGK
+963 GIEEKYLKRDKNNK

-982 PMDNFRE
+982 PMPNFRD

-1019 GGTNQKIQ
+1019 GGINQKIQ

-1059 EYIQKVA
+1059 EYIEKVA

-1078 EENDNNPKKAFT
+1078 KENGNDPKKAFT
-1090 GKNALNKMPIYISL
+1090 GKNSLAKTPIYISL
-1104 KDNIVVPEKVKMVW
+1104 KDNIVVPEKVKTVW
-1118 LEADYTIRKDITP
+1118 LEDNYTIRKDITP
-1131 DLKIDKVIDIGLKTI
+1131 DLKIDKVIDSKLKTI
-1146 LQERLAEF
+1146 LQNRLKEY

-1162 VNLDENP
+1162 VNLDDNP

-1204 ILDKNGKQIPVDF
+1204 ILDQNGKPIPVDF

-1243 YDAVVRRNL
+1243 YDAVIRRNL
-1252 GFSVINKNHEEG
+1252 GLSVINKNHQKG

-1278 FPSNSFN
+1278 FPSESFN
-1285 PHEIDLLEL
+1285 PHEMDLLNP
-1294 NNYHLISPN
+1294 NNYALISPN
-1303 IFRVQK
+1303 MFRVKSLSVVQYGN
-1309 ISTKN
+1309 STIRDFK
-1314 YMFNHHLETKAVDGE
+1314 FRHHLETTVED
-1329 MLKSKKELSKITYHF
+1329 KKELTNITYKQ
-1344 IQTPANLN
+1344 IKSLIPLN
-1352 GIIKV
+1352 EIIKV
-1357 RINHLGKIVQIG
+1357 RINHLGKIVHIG

>member
-14 IGWSFI
+14 IGWAFI
-20 NEAENEN
+20 NEADNDN

-37 RITQFDNFSK
+37 RIVPLTTD
-47 VDKTGKV
+47 
-54 SESKNPVSDF
+54 EEADF
-64 NSGNGLSPNAGR
+64 KKGNTISINADR

-90 QRRNALLEIFSKIK
+90 QRRNTLLQIFREIN
-104 FIPTDFVY
+104 FITSNYVY
-112 AENGTDTTFSSY
+112 AETGKQTTFSSY
-124 RLRAKAATEAVSKD
+124 QLRAKSATEAVTKE

-162 DEGDAVDGMKIAK
+162 EEGDAIDGMKIAK

-183 PGQWIY
+183 PGQWVY
-189 NSLSKGEKFVPDFYR
+189 NSLSKGGKFVPDFYR

-210 LEKIVRFQNQ
+210 VEKIIRFQNQ
-220 FHSEQMNEKLLEDI
+220 FHPEQMNEKLLEDI
-234 QGKARTV
+234 QGKPRTA
-241 TSQYFSK
+241 TSQHFSK

-269 KWRNEAL
+269 QWRNEAL
-276 TIELDLKVLA
+276 TKELDLKILA

-301 YLGAISD
+301 YLGTISD

-316 QETVGQFQYKQIQEN
+316 QETVGQFQYKQLEQN
-331 RHAKLKNQVFYRQ
+331 VHAKLKNQVFYRQ
-344 DYLDEFEKIWETQA
+344 DYLDEFEKIWETQS
-358 KFHSELNEKLKSE
+358 KFHPELNDKLKSE

-421 LIKNETTKEPF
+421 VVKNETTKEPF
-432 VLNEEL
+432 LLGEDL
-438 KNVIAQELFFKE
+438 KQIIAQELLFKE
-450 SMTDAQMMAFCD
+450 SMTDAQLLTFCD
-462 LKKGNHTANFKKIE
+462 LKKGTHTVNFKKIE
-476 GNRTNTEIFKAFEK
+476 GNRTNTSLFKAFEK
-490 ILILEGYDELDFS
+490 ILEVEGYEMDFTKMKPS
-503 KLDAID
+503 E
-509 IKQIFKSAFKDLEIN
+509 IKEAVFPIFETLEIN
-524 TAILDFDPTIQGND
+524 TDILDFNPTIQGND
-538 FDKQGYY
+538 FDKQAYY
-545 QLWHLLYSSE
+545 QLWHLLYSA
-555 EDEPLKKSL
+555 EDDDKLKETLKT
-564 MKKFGFKENH
+564 KFGFKENH
-574 VPFLLNINLQADYG
+574 IPFLLNINLQADYG

-597 VLPHLIDGHIYD
+597 VLPHLMDGHIYD
-609 KSCLMVGYNHS
+609 KACTLIGYNHS
-620 SSLTKEQNN
+620 SSLTTDQNN
-629 DRVLKETLDL
+629 ERILKDTLEL

-660 INAIIKDPEMGKPD
+660 INAIMKDPTMGKPD

-695 KAINKSTAEHDKIR
+695 KAINKSTTEHEQIR
-709 QLLSSVEFGI
+709 KLLHTEFGI
-719 KRVTRNDIIRYKLW
+719 ARVTRNDIIRYKLW
-733 EECGRISI
+733 KECDGISL
-741 YTGNPIKG
+741 YTGKPIEPSK
-749 SDLFSKEYD
+749 LFSKEYD

-790 TAYSYLKEKISEN
+790 TAYSFLQEKLSAEEFDQFEKRVKSLFGKIS
-803 DFAQYENRVKDLFK
+803 R
-817 TGKIKSYT
+817 T
-825 KYKKLLMADNEIPED
+825 KQNKLLMADNEIPEG
-840 FIARQLRET
+840 FIDRQLRET

-868 ATIGSVTD
+868 ATIGSITD
-876 KLREDWELVD
+876 KLRDDWELVE
-886 VMKELNWE
+886 VMKELNWD

-948 LNAKTQ
+948 LNARTNT
-954 DEKKTGAIY
+954 DKKGNDII
-963 GIETKYLERDKNGK
+963 GIENKYLKRDKNNK
-977 LRFIA
+977 LRFIE
-982 PMDNFRE
+982 PIPNFRE

-996 NILISYKAKNKVV
+996 SILISYKAKNKVV
-1009 TKNKNTTKKS
+1009 TKNKNVTKTS

-1042 LQQYVTKEEKVG
+1042 LQQYITKEEKVND
-1054 ANFTE
+1054 NFTE

-1066 KKEYREALLKRL
+1066 KKDYREALLKRL
-1078 EENDNNPKKAFT
+1078 TENDNDPKKAFT
-1090 GKNALNKMPIYISL
+1090 GKNALNKTPIYICL
-1104 KDNIVVPEKVKMVW
+1104 KDNIVVPDKVKIVW
-1118 LEADYTIRKDITP
+1118 LEPDYTIRKDITP
-1131 DLKIDKVIDIGLKTI
+1131 DNFKDLKSIAKVIDIGLKTI
-1146 LQERLAEF
+1146 LENRLTEF
-1154 GNDPKKAF
+1154 GNDHKKAF
-1162 VNLDENP
+1162 SNLDENP

-1191 QALHTKKDHLGNE
+1191 QSLHTKKDHFGNE
-1204 ILDKNGKQIPVDF
+1204 ILDDNENPIPVDF

-1233 GNLQEEVVSF
+1233 GNLQDEVISF
-1243 YDAVVRRNL
+1243 YEAVVRKNEKL
-1252 GFSVINKNHEEG
+1252 SIVNKNHKNG
-1264 WEFLFSMKQNEFFI
+1264 WEFLFTMKQNEYFI
-1278 FPSNSFN
+1278 FPSDGFN
-1285 PHEIDLLEL
+1285 PQEIDLL
-1294 NNYHLISPN
+1294 NPKNYHLISPN
-1303 IFRVQK
+1303 MFRVQK
-1309 ISTKN
+1309 FSKVEYGNASIRD
-1314 YMFNHHLETKAVDGE
+1314 YVFRHHLETTINDV
-1329 MLKSKKELSKITYHF
+1329 KELKDKTYKSIKSLPYF
-1344 IQTPANLN
+1344 E

-1357 RINHLGKIVQIG
+1357 RINHLGQIVQLG

>member
-14 IGWSFI
+14 IGWAYI
-20 NEAENEN
+20 HEAENN
-27 ETSSIINTGV
+27 DETSSIINSGV
-37 RITQFDNFSK
+37 RIVPLTTD
-47 VDKTGKV
+47 
-54 SESKNPVSDF
+54 EESDF
-64 NSGNGLSPNAGR
+64 KKGNTISINADR

-81 ARRSLQRFK
+81 ARRGLQRFK
-90 QRRNALLEIFSKIK
+90 QRRDAILETFNKIK
-104 FIPTDFVY
+104 FISTGFVY
-112 AENGTDTTFSSY
+112 AETGKSTTFSSY
-124 RLRAKAATEAVSKD
+124 QLRAKAAVEPVSKE

-162 DEGDAVDGMKIAK
+162 EEGDAIDGMKIAK

-183 PGQWIY
+183 PGQWVY
-189 NSLSKGEKFVPDFYR
+189 NSLSKGSRFIPDFYR

-220 FHSEQMNEKLLEDI
+220 FYPEQINNKLLEDI
-234 QGKARTV
+234 KGKSRTQ

-248 TLNIPLAENKG
+248 TLKIELAENKG
-259 TREETKLQHY
+259 TREETKFQHY
-269 KWRNEAL
+269 KWRTEAL
-276 TIELDLKVLA
+276 TKELNLKILA
-286 FIITEI
+286 FILTEI

-316 QETVGQFQYKQIQEN
+316 QETIGQFQYKQLKKDP
-331 RHAKLKNQVFYRQ
+331 HAKLKNQVFYRQ
-344 DYLDEFEKIWETQA
+344 DYLDEFEKIWETQRQ
-358 KFHSELNEKLKSE
+358 FHSELNDLLKTE
-371 VRDITIFYQRKL
+371 VRDVTIFYQRKL

-391 FCEFEKGHKAIPKSS
+391 FCEFEKGHKTIPKSS
-406 PLFQEFRIWQNLNNI
+406 PLFQEFRVWQNLNNVVV
-421 LIKNETTKEPF
+421 KNEATKESF
-432 VLNEEL
+432 ILDEDL
-438 KNVIAQELFFKE
+438 KKNISQQLLFKE
-450 SMTDAQMMAFCD
+450 SMTDSQILSFCE
-462 LKKGNHTANFKKIE
+462 LKKGTYSVNFKKIE
-476 GNRTNTEIFKAFEK
+476 GNRTNTEIYKAFEK
-490 ILILEGYDELDFS
+490 ILVLEGYDELDLS
-503 KLDAID
+503 KLHAFEINEV
-509 IKQIFKSAFKDLEIN
+509 IKSAFSDLEIN
-524 TAILDFDPTIQGND
+524 TDILDFDTNIQGNN
-538 FDKQGYY
+538 FDKQSYY
-545 QLWHLLYSSE
+545 QFWHLLYSA
-555 EDEPLKKSL
+555 EDDDFLRKSL
-564 MKKFGFKENH
+564 MSKFGFKENH
-574 VPFLLNINLQADYG
+574 IPFLLNINLQADYG

-609 KSCLMVGYNHS
+609 KACTLVGYNHS
-620 SSLTKEQNN
+620 SSLTTEQNN
-629 DRVLKETLDL
+629 GRILKDTLEL

-660 INAIIKDPEMGKPD
+660 INAVLEDPTLGKPD

-695 KAINKSTAEHDKIR
+695 KAINKSTAEHEQIR
-709 QLLSSVEFGI
+709 KLLHKEFGI
-719 KRVTRNDIIRYKLW
+719 HRVTRNDIIRYRLW
-733 EECGRISI
+733 KECDGISL
-741 YTGNPIKG
+741 YTGKPIPP
-749 SDLFSKEYD
+749 SMLFTKDYD

-790 TAYSYLKEKISEN
+790 TAYSFLQEKLSMEEFDQFEKRVKSLYGKIS
-803 DFAQYENRVKDLFK
+803 R
-817 TGKIKSYT
+817 T
-825 KYKKLLMADNEIPED
+825 KQNKLLMADNEIPEG
-840 FIARQLRET
+840 FIERQLRET

-868 ATIGSVTD
+868 STIGRITD

-886 VMKELNWE
+886 VMKELNWN

-902 HIEEGK
+902 YIEEGK

-948 LNAKTQ
+948 LNGKTQ
-954 DEKKTGAIY
+954 GDKKADSIY
-963 GIETKYLERDKNGK
+963 GIEAKYLRRDKNNK
-977 LRFIA
+977 LRFIEPA
-982 PMDNFRE
+982 PNFRE
-989 EAKKQLE
+989 DVKKQLE

-1009 TKNKNTTKKS
+1009 TKNKNITKMQ
-1019 GGTNQKIQ
+1019 GGTNERIQ

-1054 ANFTE
+1054 GAFTA
-1059 EYIQKVA
+1059 EYIKKVA
-1066 KKEYREALLKRL
+1066 KKKYREALLKRL
-1078 EENDNNPKKAFT
+1078 LENENDPKKAFT
-1090 GKNALNKMPIYISL
+1090 GKNALHKTPVFICEKENSI
-1104 KDNIVVPEKVKMVW
+1104 VPEKVKTVW

-1131 DLKIDKVIDIGLKTI
+1131 DLKVEKVIDIGLKTI
-1146 LQERLAEF
+1146 LEERLAEF

-1162 VNLDENP
+1162 INLDENP

-1191 QALHTKKDHLGNE
+1191 QALHTKKDHFGNE
-1204 ILDKNGKQIPVDF
+1204 ILDKNGKPIPVDF
-1217 VSTGNNHHV
+1217 ISTGNNHHV
-1226 AIYRDEK
+1226 AIYKDEK
-1233 GNLQEEVVSF
+1233 GNLHEEVVSF
-1243 YDAVVRRNL
+1243 YDAVVRKNL
-1252 GFSVINKNHEEG
+1252 GLSVINKNHEKG

-1278 FPSNSFN
+1278 FPSENFN
-1285 PHEIDLLEL
+1285 PHEIDLL
-1294 NNYHLISPN
+1294 NPSNYHLISPN

-1309 ISTKN
+1309 FGELGSSGFWFRN
-1314 YMFNHHLETKAVDGE
+1314 HLETTLDNSKP
-1329 MLKSKKELSKITYHF
+1329 LKSTTYKDIYSHK
-1344 IQTPANLN
+1344 ALEN
-1352 GIIKV
+1352 IIKV
-1357 RINHLGKIVQIG
+1357 RINHLGKIVQLG

>member
-27 ETSSIINTGV
+27 ETSSIVNTGV
-37 RITQFDNFSK
+37 RIVPLTTD
-47 VDKTGKV
+47 
-54 SESKNPVSDF
+54 EEADF
-64 NSGNGLSPNAGR
+64 KKGNTISINADR

-81 ARRSLQRFK
+81 ARRGLQRFK
-90 QRRNALLEIFSKIK
+90 QRRNALLENFRKIK
-104 FIPTDFVY
+104 FIPANFIY
-112 AENGTDTTFSSY
+112 AETGLANTFSSY
-124 RLRAKAATEAVSKD
+124 QLRAKAATEAVTKE
-138 ELVQVLLMLN
+138 ELVQILLMLN

-162 DEGDAVDGMKIAK
+162 EEGDAIDGMKIAK

-183 PGQWIY
+183 PGQWVY
-189 NSLSKGEKFVPDFYR
+189 NSLLKGGKFIPDFYR

-210 LEKIVRFQNQ
+210 LEKIVRFQNK
-220 FHSEQMNEKLLEDI
+220 FYPEQMNYKLLEDI

-269 KWRNEAL
+269 RWRNDAL
-276 TIELDLKVLA
+276 ANELDLKVLA

-316 QETVGQFQYKQIQEN
+316 QETVGEFQYKQLQKN
-331 RHAKLKNQVFYRQ
+331 AHSKLKNQVFYRQ
-344 DYLDEFEKIWETQA
+344 DYLDEFEKIWETQK
-358 KFHSELNEKLKSE
+358 KFHPELNDKLKSE

-406 PLFQEFRIWQNLNNI
+406 PLFQELRIWQNLNNVVV
-421 LIKNETTKEPF
+421 KNETTKETF
-432 VLNEEL
+432 LLDEDL
-438 KNVIAQELFFKE
+438 KKLIAQELLFKE
-450 SMTDAQMMAFCD
+450 SMTDVQMLTFCE
-462 LKKGNHTANFKKIE
+462 LKKGTHTVNFKKIE
-476 GNRTNTEIFKAFEK
+476 GNRTNTSIYKAYEK
-490 ILILEGYDELDFS
+490 ILEVEGYEMDFT
-503 KLDAID
+503 KM
-509 IKQIFKSAFKDLEIN
+509 KPLEIREAVAPIFETLNIN
-524 TAILDFDPTIQGND
+524 TNIFDFNSAIQGND
-538 FDKQGYY
+538 FDKQPYY
-545 QLWHLLYSSE
+545 QFWHLLYSA
-555 EDEPLKKSL
+555 EDDDKLKESL
-564 MKKFGFKENH
+564 KVKFGFKENH
-574 VPFLLNINLQADYG
+574 LPFLLNINLQADYG

-597 VLPHLIDGHIYD
+597 VLPHLMDGHIYD
-609 KSCLMVGYNHS
+609 KACTLVGYNHS
-620 SSLTKEQNN
+620 SSLTTEQNN
-629 DRVLKETLDL
+629 DRVLKDTLEL

-660 INAIIKDPEMGKPD
+660 INAIMKDPTMGKPD

-685 NNNEQRSEMT
+685 NNNEQRSDMT
-695 KAINKSTAEHDKIR
+695 KAINKSTAEHEQIR
-709 QLLSSVEFGI
+709 KLLQTEFGI
-719 KRVTRNDIIRYKLW
+719 HRVTRNDIIRYKLW
-733 EECGRISI
+733 KEADGFSI
-741 YTGNPIKG
+741 YTGNPIEPSK
-749 SDLFSKEYD
+749 LFSKEYD

-790 TAYSYLKEKISEN
+790 TAYSFLKEKLSPEEF
-803 DFAQYENRVKDLFK
+803 DQFEKRVKGLF
-817 TGKIKSYT
+817 GKISRT
-825 KYKKLLMADNEIPED
+825 KQNKLLMADNEIPEG
-840 FIARQLRET
+840 FIERQLRET

-902 HIEEGK
+902 QIEEGK

-954 DEKKTGAIY
+954 GNQKANSII
-963 GIETKYLERDKNGK
+963 GIETKYLKRDKNNK
-977 LRFIA
+977 LRFIE
-982 PMDNFRE
+982 PMPNFRE

-996 NILISYKAKNKVV
+996 SILISYKAKNKVV
-1009 TKNKNTTKKS
+1009 TLNKNITKKS
-1019 GGTNQKIQ
+1019 GGTNQRIQ

-1042 LQQYVTKEEKVG
+1042 LQQYVTKEESINAK
-1054 ANFTE
+1054 FTE
-1059 EYIQKVA
+1059 EYIAKVA

-1078 EENDNNPKKAFT
+1078 QQNGNDPKKAFT
-1090 GKNALNKMPIYISL
+1090 GKNALSKMPIYISL
-1104 KDNIVVPEKVKMVW
+1104 KDNIVVPEKVKIVW
-1118 LEADYTIRKDITP
+1118 FEDDYTIRKDITP
-1131 DLKIDKVIDIGLKTI
+1131 DLKIDKVIDVKLKTI
-1146 LQERLAEF
+1146 LQNRLTEF
-1154 GNDPKKAF
+1154 GGDAKKAF

-1191 QALHTKKDHLGNE
+1191 QALHTKKDHFGNE
-1204 ILDKNGKQIPVDF
+1204 ILDEKGKPIPVDF

-1252 GFSVINKNHEEG
+1252 GFSVINKNHQEG

-1278 FPSNSFN
+1278 FPSESFN
-1285 PHEIDLLEL
+1285 PHEMDLLNP
-1294 NNYHLISPN
+1294 NNYNLISPN

-1309 ISTKN
+1309 FGSLLSG
-1314 YMFNHHLETKAVDGE
+1314 FWFRHHLETQIE
-1329 MLKSKKELSKITYHF
+1329 SPKELKGITF
-1344 IQTPANLN
+1344 KVIQSANNLKD
-1352 GIIKV
+1352 IIKV
-1357 RINHLGKIVQIG
+1357 RINHLGQIVQLG